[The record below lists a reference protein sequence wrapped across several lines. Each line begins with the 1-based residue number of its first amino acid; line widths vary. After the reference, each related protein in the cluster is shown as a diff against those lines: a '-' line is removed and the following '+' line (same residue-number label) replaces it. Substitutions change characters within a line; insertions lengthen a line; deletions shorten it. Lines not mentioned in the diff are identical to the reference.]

1 MDDERGRATGEA
13 EGAGCGALASSGQA
27 PIMNTTKRAPR
38 RRSDS
43 TWVAARLLA
52 WYQCHGRKDLP
63 WRTRI
68 TPYRVW
74 VSEVMLQQTQVAT
87 VIPYFER
94 FVERFPDIGSL
105 AAGDRDEVLHLW
117 TGLGYYARA
126 RNLHRAAQLANG
138 ALPDT
143 APELI
148 ALPGIG
154 RSTAAAILAIGFGK
168 RAVILDA
175 NVKRV
180 LTRLHALRGRSANE
194 RSLWQHA
201 DTHTPPER
209 AGDYAQAIM
218 DFGATHCRR
227 KSPLCDACPLSSRCL
242 AYAQDLQHVLPAPR
256 PRKTLPVRAVQVLL
270 LVDAEGAV
278 LLERRPDG
286 GVWGGLWSPPELPME
301 ADVAAKGQE
310 WGVEG
315 DSLQT
320 LPSVRHSFTHFHL
333 DITPHLMR
341 TRRRADIVAD
351 SDRYVWFAPDD
362 ERRLGLSAVA
372 VRLLAGI
379 HAP

>member
-1 MDDERGRATGEA
+1 
-13 EGAGCGALASSGQA
+13 
-27 PIMNTTKRAPR
+27 MNTTKRAS
-38 RRSDS
+38 RSPGDPNR
-43 TWVAARLLA
+43 VADRLLA
-52 WYQCHGRKDLP
+52 WYQRHGRKDLP
-63 WRTRI
+63 WRVRI

-94 FVERFPDIGSL
+94 FVERFPDIEAL

-126 RNLHRAAQLANG
+126 RNLHRAARLANG

-143 APELI
+143 ATGLM

-154 RSTAAAILAIGFGK
+154 RSTAAAILAIGFGQ

-180 LTRLHALRGRSANE
+180 LTRLHALQGRFANE
-194 RSLWQHA
+194 GSLWQHA
-201 DTHTPPER
+201 DTHTPSEH

-227 KSPLCDACPLSSRCL
+227 SNPLCNQCPLSSRCL
-242 AYAQDLQHVLPAPR
+242 AYARNLQHVLPAPR
-256 PRKTLPVRAVQVLL
+256 PRKTLPVRAVRVLL

-301 ADVAAKGQE
+301 ADVAAKGLE
-310 WGVEG
+310 WGAEG
-315 DSLQT
+315 DSHRT
-320 LPSVRHSFTHFHL
+320 LPPVRHSFTHFHL
-333 DITPHLMR
+333 DITPHLMHAD
-341 TRRRADIVAD
+341 RRVDLVSD
-351 SDRYVWFAPDD
+351 SDRYVWFTPNDK
-362 ERRLGLSAVA
+362 RRLGLSAVA

-379 HAP
+379 HA

>member
-1 MDDERGRATGEA
+1 MKKAKEA
-13 EGAGCGALASSGQA
+13 
-27 PIMNTTKRAPR
+27 R
-38 RRSDS
+38 RDND
-43 TWVAARLLA
+43 TWVAGTLLS
-52 WYQCHGRKDLP
+52 WYQTHGRKDLP
-63 WRTRI
+63 WRTRT

-74 VSEVMLQQTQVAT
+74 VSEIMLQQTQVTT

-94 FVERFPDIGSL
+94 FLERFPDIESL

-117 TGLGYYARA
+117 AGLGYYARA

-138 ALPDT
+138 SLPDT
-143 APELI
+143 SAGLM

-154 RSTAAAILAIGFGK
+154 RSTAAAILAIGFGQ

-180 LTRLHALRGRSANE
+180 VTRLHALRGDSASE

-201 DTHTPPER
+201 DAHTPAER

-227 KSPLCDACPLSSRCL
+227 SSPLCPACPLSDRCL
-242 AYAQDLQHVLPAPR
+242 ARERNLQHVLPEPR
-256 PRKTLPVRAVQVLL
+256 RKRPLPVRAVHVLL

-286 GVWGGLWSPPELPME
+286 GVWGGLWSPPELPGK
-301 ADVAAKGQE
+301 ADVAAMGRE
-310 WGVEG
+310 WGGRIDGVE
-315 DSLQT
+315 T
-320 LPSVRHSFTHFHL
+320 LPAVRHSFTHLHL

-341 TRRRADIVAD
+341 TGRRADILSD
-351 SDRYVWFAPDD
+351 SDRHVWFAPND

-379 HAP
+379 HA

>member
-1 MDDERGRATGEA
+1 
-13 EGAGCGALASSGQA
+13 
-27 PIMNTTKRAPR
+27 MNTTKRAS
-38 RRSDS
+38 RSPGDS
-43 TWVAARLLA
+43 TWVADRLLA
-52 WYQCHGRKDLP
+52 WYQRHGRKDLP

-94 FVERFPDIGSL
+94 FMDRFPDIESL

-126 RNLHRAAQLANG
+126 RNLHRAARIANG

-143 APELI
+143 ATGLM

-154 RSTAAAILAIGFGK
+154 RSTAAAILAIGFGE

-180 LTRLHALRGRSANE
+180 LTRFHALQGRPANE
-194 RSLWQHA
+194 RSLWRHA
-201 DTHTPPER
+201 DTHTPPEH

-227 KSPLCDACPLSSRCL
+227 SSPLCDACPLSGRCL
-242 AYAQDLQHVLPAPR
+242 AYARNLQHVLPAPR
-256 PRKTLPVRAVQVLL
+256 PRKTLPVRAVHVLL
-270 LVDAEGAV
+270 LVDPEGAV

-286 GVWGGLWSPPELPME
+286 GVWGGLWSPPELPTE
-301 ADVAAKGQE
+301 ADIAARGRE
-310 WGVEG
+310 WGAEG
-315 DSLQT
+315 VSPRT
-320 LPSVRHSFTHFHL
+320 LPVVRHSFTHFHL
-333 DITPHLMR
+333 DVTPHVMR
-341 TRRRADIVAD
+341 AGRRADIVSD
-351 SDRYVWFAPDD
+351 SDRHVWFAPDD
-362 ERRLGLSAVA
+362 QRRLGLSAVA
-372 VRLLAGI
+372 VRLLAHI
-379 HAP
+379 HA